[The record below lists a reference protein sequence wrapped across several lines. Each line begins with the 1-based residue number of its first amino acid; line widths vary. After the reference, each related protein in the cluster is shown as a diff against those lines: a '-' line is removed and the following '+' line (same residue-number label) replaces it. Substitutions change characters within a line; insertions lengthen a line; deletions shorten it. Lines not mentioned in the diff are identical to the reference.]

1 MRIRESKL
9 TRQNL
14 GAKAMRESLHSTLSH
29 VSIAVEEGKTIEE
42 VIELQEYRKARTR
55 NPDT

>member
-1 MRIRESKL
+1 
-9 TRQNL
+9 
-14 GAKAMRESLHSTLSH
+14 MRESLHSTLSH

-55 NPDT
+55 NPDTEPSPSP